1 MSLSGSRN
9 SSGNTD
15 GDLIFCQCFR
25 MIMQSKL
32 VQGLKTYHIAREK
45 LSTEFSTTSAGG
57 GIAADE
63 THLLCSKHKE
73 RLEEGDSGVTRGN
86 NN

>member
-1 MSLSGSRN
+1 
-9 SSGNTD
+9 
-15 GDLIFCQCFR
+15 
-25 MIMQSKL
+25 MQSKL